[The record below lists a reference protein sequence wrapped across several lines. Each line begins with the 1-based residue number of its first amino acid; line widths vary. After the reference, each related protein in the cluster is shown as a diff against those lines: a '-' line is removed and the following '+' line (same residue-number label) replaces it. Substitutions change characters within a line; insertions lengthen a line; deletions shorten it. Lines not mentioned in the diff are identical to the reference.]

1 MNAPALPQSLK
12 TNPTLDRWVRFNA
25 DRTVTVFSGK
35 VELGQGI
42 VTAIAQ
48 VAAEELDVSPAQL
61 RIVPGD
67 TRVSPDEWYTAGSQ
81 SIEVGAA
88 SMRLAC
94 AEVRQLFI
102 EQAAHHLGVDAA
114 TLHVRAGSIAT
125 ADGARSTSYWDLA
138 ASVSLARAVTGGAAP
153 KAPAAHTIVGHS
165 HPRRDIVAKVTGAAY
180 VQDMELPGMLH
191 GRVLMPHAIGARL
204 LSLDVAAIQ
213 ALPGVVEVFVSGSF
227 VGIAAEREEQAIKAL
242 EAARKAA
249 AWSAAP
255 ALPEPGEIAGL
266 MQGLP
271 ATRAVTSRKDAGT
284 AAMVAK
290 RYEASYSRPYTA
302 HASIGTSCAL
312 AQFEGGKL
320 TIWSHTQGPHH
331 LRAQIALAL
340 GMEQEVV
347 QVVHRDGAG
356 CYGHN
361 GADDVALDAALLA
374 RACGRPVLLTWTRED
389 ELVWSPCGSAMLVKM
404 QAGLDAEHQ
413 VVEWSH
419 ELWSHTH
426 IKRPGWADGVNLL
439 AAWHMDPPHPV
450 PAAKDMPL
458 PAGGGDRNA
467 VPLYDFPRHE
477 VAYNFVAEMPIRVS
491 ALRTLGA
498 HANVFAI
505 ESFLDEMAADASIDP
520 VEFRLR
526 HMKDPRARA
535 VIEAVAK
542 AAGWKTGQL
551 GDDASTGK
559 DAASTRKDAASG
571 MGIGFARYKN
581 LSAYCAVVVE
591 IEVAES
597 IRVVRAVAAVDAG
610 QIVNPDGLKNQV
622 EGGIVQ
628 AISWTLK
635 EALHWD
641 RERIT
646 SRSWE
651 EYPILRFDE
660 VPQIEVVLINRPDQ
674 SGLGS
679 GECAA
684 GPTSAAIGNALWQT
698 MGLRMRDLPLTPER
712 IARALA

>member
-1 MNAPALPQSLK
+1 MNAPVLPQSLK
-12 TNPTLDRWVRFNA
+12 TNPTLDRWVRFNP
-25 DRTVTVFSGK
+25 DRSVTVYSGK

-48 VAAEELDVSPAQL
+48 VAAEELDVAPAQL
-61 RIVPGD
+61 HIVPGD

-81 SIEVGAA
+81 SIEVGALA
-88 SMRLAC
+88 MRLAC
-94 AEVRQLFI
+94 AEVRSLF
-102 EQAAHHLGVDAA
+102 VDAA
-114 TLHVRAGSIAT
+114 ASRFGVASSAVAAT
-125 ADGARSTSYWDLA
+125 AGEFSSGAQRASYWDLC
-138 ASVSLARAVTGGAAP
+138 ASVDLARPATGSVKA
-153 KAPAAHTIVGHS
+153 KAPAMHTVVGAS
-165 HPRRDIVAKVTGAAY
+165 LPRRDIVAKVTGAAY
-180 VQDMELPGMLH
+180 VQDMELPGMVF
-191 GRVLMPHAIGARL
+191 GRVLMPPAQGARL
-204 LSLDVAAIQ
+204 KSLDAASIR
-213 ALPGVVEVFVSGSF
+213 ALPGVVHVFVSGSF
-227 VGIAAEREEQAIKAL
+227 VAIAAEREEQVVKAL
-242 EAARKAA
+242 EAARKIAV
-249 AWSAAP
+249 WSAG
-255 ALPEPGEIAGL
+255 LPMPVPGETADV
-266 MQGLP
+266 MQRLP
-271 ATRAVTSRKDAGT
+271 STRAVTSSKGADT
-284 AAMVAK
+284 APAVAQ
-290 RYEASYSRPYTA
+290 RFEAAYSRPYLA
-302 HASIGTSCAL
+302 HASIGTCCAL
-312 AQFEGGKL
+312 AQIADGKL
-320 TIWSHTQGPHH
+320 TIWSHTQGPHF
-331 LRAQIALAL
+331 LRGQIALVM
-340 GMEQEVV
+340 GMPAADVE
-347 QVVHRDGAG
+347 VVHRDGAG

-389 ELVWSPCGSAMLVKM
+389 ELVAAPCGSAMLVKM
-404 QAGLDAEHQ
+404 RASLDADQ
-413 VVEWSH
+413 QIVEWSH

-426 IKRPGWADGVNLL
+426 IKRPGWAEGVNLL

-450 PAAKDMPL
+450 PPAKDMPL

-467 VPLYDFPRHE
+467 VPLYDFPQHE
-477 VAYNFVAEMPIRVS
+477 VAYNFIAEMPIRVS

-505 ESFLDEMAADASIDP
+505 ESFLDEMAADVGIDP

-535 VIEAVAK
+535 VIEAAAK
-542 AAGWKTGQL
+542 AAGWKPGQL
-551 GDDASTGK
+551 GDDA
-559 DAASTRKDAASG
+559 RG

-591 IEVAES
+591 IEVAEA

-635 EALHWD
+635 EAMHWD

-651 EYPILRFDE
+651 DYPILKFDE

-674 SGLGS
+674 PGLGS

-684 GPTSAAIGNALWQT
+684 GPTSAAIGNALWQA
-698 MGLRMRDLPLTPER
+698 MGLRMRDLPLTPES
-712 IARALA
+712 IARALV